1 MWTPCMLRE
10 DIVDGDVA
18 HQGLRELDPGEL
30 LGRLQ
35 SYELALAL
43 S

>member
-18 HQGLRELDPGEL
+18 CWGLRELLSGEL
-30 LGRLQ
+30 LY
-35 SYELALAL
+35 SFV
-43 S
+43 

>member
-18 HQGLRELDPGEL
+18 HQGLRELDTGEL
-30 LGRLQ
+30 LYSFVTL
-35 SYELALAL
+35 YDLHA
-43 S
+43 